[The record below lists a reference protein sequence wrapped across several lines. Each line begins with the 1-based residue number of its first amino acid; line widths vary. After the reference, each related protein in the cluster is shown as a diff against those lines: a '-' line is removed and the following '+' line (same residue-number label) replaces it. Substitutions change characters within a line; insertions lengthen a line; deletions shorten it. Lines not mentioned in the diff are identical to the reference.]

1 MEKTEAWLL
10 LSAIGKKTFIKY
22 YEAFKDLKISNEEM
36 ISQLALDPQKY
47 TPTSMTNKTSSA
59 RTIFK
64 KGLEIEALQIV
75 LASKADL
82 ETVEKA
88 KMLLDKEL
96 KSKRK
101 K

>member
-1 MEKTEAWLL
+1 MEKTEGWLL

-22 YEAFKDLKISNEEM
+22 YESFKDLKISEQEM
-36 ISQLALDPQKY
+36 INILALDPQKY
-47 TPTSMTNKTSSA
+47 TPISMANKTSSA
-59 RTIFK
+59 RSIFK

-75 LASKADL
+75 LESKADL
-82 ETVEKA
+82 DSIEKA
-88 KMLLDKEL
+88 KLLLDKEL